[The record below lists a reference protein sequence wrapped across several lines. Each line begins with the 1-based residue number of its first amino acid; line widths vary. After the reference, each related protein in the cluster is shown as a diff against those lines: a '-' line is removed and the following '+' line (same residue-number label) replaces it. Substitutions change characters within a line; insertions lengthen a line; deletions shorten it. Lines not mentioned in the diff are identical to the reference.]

1 MATLAVRV
9 LSSKTFITT
18 AVVFT
23 LLAMPVNLA
32 SAHSA
37 HDAQSNKQSKSYSHS
52 NKKYDDTYLKKW
64 AAYLK
69 KWKRNPAQQAPSAQI
84 PPGYCPIP
92 FSKKVDA
99 VKVQGHHI
107 YLNLNDLAFLK
118 TAGFILQDAELD
130 LVLQGKHKAQESI
143 AIALNGLKVS
153 SPGKIRLN
161 DIISY
166 IANSDTSHAKFK
178 MHGFI
183 LNGAEPFN
191 RYLVRVKK
199 NQGLLKISLYGR
211 HYKILSASII
221 FKGIAYNPC
230 ANPPPPG
237 PGPAPTPTPTP
248 TPVPEDLT
256 KYEVKINSTNPVE
269 ARTASTNMT
278 ISFSSV
284 NADGTYWC
292 SLNQASF
299 EKCQSPVSYAA
310 LANGAQNFQVFATTP
325 KGVDG
330 AKASYNWT
338 VDNVRPVVTITNAA
352 QLPTLTNNPSISF
365 DFISSKSGSS
375 FKCSLDGAV
384 LFSCDSPMLYNVTTE
399 GLHKF
404 SVTAIDSLGNV
415 SGAAAEFQWSLDL
428 SPPVASFV
436 SVLPAEE
443 YSSSNSKSF
452 AFAASET
459 SNFECSLDQGA
470 YSVCASPVNLGSIL
484 EGQHLFSIRATDLA
498 GNNGAAIS
506 YSWTTDYTAPI
517 VNLGAVIPA
526 AGLTNSRNVSAE
538 FSASEP
544 GVLVCKFNAGV
555 ESNCVSPFQMSALSE
570 GLNELVVYAI
580 DRAGQK
586 SASVAVSWMLDLS
599 APMISFGA
607 ILPSSASRINGRD
620 LSLSINANESLN
632 LSASLNG
639 IAVNVTNNAIQLLAL
654 AEGSYLLEVSGVD
667 LAGNNSNVISHSFS
681 VDLSSPI
688 LSILT
693 EGGFRSTQDYRQ
705 FNFSAN
711 EAASFECSLDE
722 AGFMPCQ
729 NLIAYSGLS
738 DGNHTFILRGK
749 DLAGNIASESYS
761 WSQDATAPNTLQ
773 NHVINGTSIV
783 INLSSA
789 ELNVSFQC
797 SLDGVPIAP
806 CTSSVTY
813 SELASGNHTFL
824 ARAVDSFGN
833 IDQVGASFNFEI
845 LSPIRTIITGG
856 NPPGGLTS
864 INSMTISFTAD
875 QPAQSFI
882 CSLDGAAFTTCVSA
896 VTYSNL
902 SNGSHTVVV
911 KAIDQF
917 GNVDPIGDSRTW
929 RVDSVA
935 PIVSGLSATVTTNSI
950 TVNWTTNEPAT
961 GRVNY
966 GINTSLNQNSAEV
979 ITLDLGHS
987 IKIVGLSSNT
997 IYSIRV
1003 LGRDEAGNS
1012 YISHT
1017 ITARTNR

>member
-1 MATLAVRV
+1 MATLAARV

-18 AVVFT
+18 AVVLT
-23 LLAMPVNLA
+23 LFAMPMNLA

-37 HDAQSNKQSKSYSHS
+37 DDAQSKKQSKPQSHS
-52 NKKYDDTYLKKW
+52 NKKYDDRYLKKW
-64 AAYLK
+64 AAYIK
-69 KWKRNPAQQAPSAQI
+69 KWKRNPAQQAPAAQI
-84 PPGYCPIP
+84 PPGFCPIP

-99 VKVQGHHI
+99 VKVKGHHI

-153 SPGKIRLN
+153 SPGKKRLN

-166 IANSDTSHAKFK
+166 IANSDSSRAKFK

-183 LNGAEPFN
+183 LNGAEPFS

-211 HYKILSASII
+211 HYKILSASIT
-221 FKGIAYNPC
+221 FKGMAYNPC

-237 PGPAPTPTPTP
+237 PGPAPQPA
-248 TPVPEDLT
+248 PEDLT
-256 KYEVKINSTNPVE
+256 KYEVEINSVNPVG
-269 ARTASTNMT
+269 ALTASTNMT

-299 EKCQSPVSYAA
+299 EKCQSPVTYAA

-325 KGVDG
+325 KGIDG
-330 AKASYNWT
+330 AKASHSWT

-352 QLPTLTNNPSISF
+352 QLPTLTNNSSISF
-365 DFISSKSGSS
+365 DFISSKAGSS

-384 LFSCDSPMLYNVTTE
+384 LFSCDSPMAYNVTTE

-404 SVTAIDSLGNV
+404 SVTAMDSLGNE

-428 SPPVASFV
+428 SAPAASFV
-436 SVLPAEE
+436 SILPAEE

-452 AFAASET
+452 AFAANET

-470 YSVCASPVNLGSIL
+470 YSVCASPVNLSSL
-484 EGQHLFSIRATDLA
+484 TEGQHLLSIRATDLA
-498 GNNGAAIS
+498 GNKGAAIS
-506 YSWTTDYTAPI
+506 YSWTTDYTAPV

-526 AGLTNSRNVSAE
+526 AGLTNSQNISAE
-538 FSASEP
+538 FSSNEP
-544 GVLVCKFNAGV
+544 GVLVCKFNTGA
-555 ESNCVSPFQMSALSE
+555 ESECVAPFQMSALSE

-580 DRAGQK
+580 DRAGQR
-586 SASVAVSWMLDLS
+586 SASVNVSWMLDLS

-607 ILPSSASRINGRD
+607 ILPSSASHINSSG

-632 LSASLNG
+632 LIASLNG
-639 IAVNVTNNAIQLLAL
+639 VAVNISNNAIQLLAL
-654 AEGSYLLEVSGVD
+654 AEGSYRLEVSGVD
-667 LAGNNSNVISHSFS
+667 LAGNNSNVISHSFN
-681 VDLSSPI
+681 VDLSAPV

-693 EGGFRSTQDYRQ
+693 EGGLRSTQDFRQ

-749 DLAGNIASESYS
+749 DLAGNIASQSYS

-773 NHVINGTSIV
+773 NHVINGNAIT

-806 CTSSVTY
+806 CNSSVTY
-813 SELASGNHTFL
+813 SELASGTHTFN
-824 ARAVDSFGN
+824 ARAIDSFGN
-833 IDQVGASFNFEI
+833 IDQVGVSFNFEI
-845 LSPIRTIITGG
+845 FSPIRTIITGG
-856 NPPGGLTS
+856 NPPGALTS

-882 CSLDGAAFTTCVSA
+882 CSLDGGPFATCVSA
-896 VTYSNL
+896 VTYGNL
-902 SNGSHTVVV
+902 SNGTHTFLV

-917 GNVDPIGDSRTW
+917 GNIDPIGASMTW
-929 RVDSVA
+929 RVDSMAPVA
-935 PIVSGLSATVTTNSI
+935 SGFTTTATSNTI

-966 GINTSLNQNSAEV
+966 GLGSSLNQNSAEV
-979 ITLDLGHS
+979 ITLNVGHS
-987 IKIVGLSSNT
+987 IKLVGLSSNT
-997 IYSIRV
+997 LYSIRV

-1012 YISHT
+1012 YVSIT
-1017 ITARTNR
+1017 YTARTNR